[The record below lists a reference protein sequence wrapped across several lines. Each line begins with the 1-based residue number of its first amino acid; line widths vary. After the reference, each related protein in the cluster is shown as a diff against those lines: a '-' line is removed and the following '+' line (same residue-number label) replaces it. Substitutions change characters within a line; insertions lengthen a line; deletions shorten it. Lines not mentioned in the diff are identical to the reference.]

1 MSVGRK
7 ILLPSNT
14 HWSRRRAC
22 GTPRRGSVGQEV
34 LAHARVLGR
43 PVPEPQ
49 RVFPAVRGD
58 PERHDETV
66 LSDVDPIDQQADQ
79 IERVEGGRLPG
90 GQLRRV
96 FATKRR
102 LTALLLVA
110 RLRSGPGTGS
120 KLRA

>member
-1 MSVGRK
+1 
-7 ILLPSNT
+7 
-14 HWSRRRAC
+14 
-22 GTPRRGSVGQEV
+22 
-34 LAHARVLGR
+34 
-43 PVPEPQ
+43 
-49 RVFPAVRGD
+49 VFLAVRGD

-96 FATKRR
+96 FATTRR
-102 LTALLLVA
+102 LTALLLVP